1 MNERGSLGNA
11 MTPLGELCELCA
23 GTVFKPD
30 FQGNSSGKFPFVK
43 VSDMNLPGNDIRIT
57 VANHWVDEEARQALK
72 ARPFPPG
79 TTVFAKIGEALKQNR
94 LRYLIRDTIIDNNM
108 MGAIPD
114 PAKVDPR
121 FFYYVLSRIDFS
133 SIASGTALPYLTVG
147 DLSRQPLPVPSLDVQ
162 AGIASV
168 LQAIDDKFEL
178 NRRTSQTLEAM
189 AEALFKSWFIDFE
202 PLLALK
208 GGLSSEEVA
217 RGFAIQPETLHHF
230 ETELLSVEGQPLP
243 AGWRIS
249 SLGEEVQ
256 AHGGLLQTGPFGSQ
270 LHASD
275 YADAGIPVVMPQDMV
290 GRRITTTRIARV
302 PEEVADSLSRHK
314 LHAGD
319 IVYSRRGDVERHAR
333 VTSRE
338 MGWLCGTGC
347 LLVRMGSAW
356 ASPAYLSELLNH
368 GGTREWIVR
377 HAVGATMPNLNTSI
391 LSALPILMPPQEL
404 LQQFERVVAPLMAQQ
419 EALSAEAE
427 SLIELRNELLPRLLS
442 GELLV
447 P

>member
-1 MNERGSLGNA
+1 MIWPKRR
-11 MTPLGELCELCA
+11 LGEL
-23 GTVFKPD
+23 TVNHDGKRRPVKEADRRPGPFPYY
-30 FQGNSSGKFPFVK
+30 GASGV
-43 VSDMNLPGNDIRIT
+43 VDYVDDYLIDGDYLLIAEDGENLRTRQTPIAFMARGKSWVNNHAHIATGNDLADT
-57 VANHWVDEEARQALK
+57 
-72 ARPFPPG
+72 
-79 TTVFAKIGEALKQNR
+79 
-94 LRYLIRDTIIDNNM
+94 RYLMYALQATDISGYLTGAVMPKLTQANLNRIELPCPGID
-108 MGAIPD
+108 IQ
-114 PAKVDPR
+114 R
-121 FFYYVLSRIDFS
+121 
-133 SIASGTALPYLTVG
+133 SIARGLGT
-147 DLSRQPLPVPSLDVQ
+147 
-162 AGIASV
+162 
-168 LQAIDDKFEL
+168 IDDKIEL
-178 NRRTSQTLEAM
+178 SQRTSKTLEAM
-189 AEALFKSWFIDFE
+189 AQALFKSWFVDFE
-202 PLLALK
+202 PLLSLR
-208 GGLSSEEVA
+208 GGLSSDEVA
-217 RGFAIQPETLHHF
+217 RAFAIQPQPLRHF

-249 SLGEEVQ
+249 SLGEEVR

-275 YADAGIPVVMPQDMV
+275 YADAGVPVVMPQDMV

-314 LHAGD
+314 LQAGD

-356 ASPAYLSELLNH
+356 ASHAYLSELLNY
-368 GGTREWIVR
+368 GTTREWIVR

-391 LSALPILMPPQEL
+391 LSALPLLMPPHEL
-404 LQQFERVVAPLMAQQ
+404 LQEFERVVAPLMAQQ

-427 SLIELRNELLPRLLS
+427 SLIQLRDELLPRLLC
-442 GELLV
+442 GELVV